1 MVEPQGG
8 FYLFPDFGPLRSWLE
23 VSSSAQMVG
32 KLLDDTGVAILA
44 GSDFGRWP
52 EELTA
57 RLAYVDFDGAAA
69 LEATKDLDADATPDE
84 PWLRSWCAPVTEA
97 IDRMCEWAS

>member
-1 MVEPQGG
+1 MRRVGMIVG
-8 FYLFPDFGPLRSWLE
+8 SVVLAF
-23 VSSSAQMVG
+23 SAVG
-32 KLLDDTGVAILA
+32 VRAVGDDARFDTI
-44 GSDFGRWP
+44 P
-52 EELTA
+52 ESI
-57 RLAYVDFDGAAA
+57 VAA